1 MSWKFWQRARLV
13 PDLEVEPLP
22 HSHPAEVVGRVFLDE
37 PRVFS
42 VGGER
47 ILRGRLRYDSP
58 ADRARFAAALA
69 ALPVSHYFERVNGTT
84 LATVT
89 HPEPPTVP
97 REWPMNLALFL
108 ATVVT
113 TLWAGAVMEGAA
125 FDFFRRDPRGLAQGI
140 PFSASLMGILTAHEL
155 GHYLAARRYKLNVT
169 LPFFIPLPFPP
180 IGTLGAVI
188 KMRTPIYTRRM
199 LLDVGAAGPIAG
211 MLVAIPVAIIGILGS
226 PVLPVAESGGIR
238 LGEPLL
244 FQGLVALLAPAHPP
258 DHDLY
263 LNSIAFAG
271 WIGFFITALNMLP
284 LGQLDGGHVLYALIG
299 RGQHRIA
306 WLFFVALLAMGWWWA
321 GWYVWA
327 FLILVVIRVK
337 HPPVLDPG
345 VDLDPRRQ
353 LAGWLA
359 VLLFIGCFVP
369 VPFELI

>member
-22 HSHPAEVVGRVFLDE
+22 HTHPAEVVGRVFLDE

-42 VGGER
+42 VGREQ
-47 ILRGRLRYDSP
+47 ILRGRLRYDST
-58 ADRARFAAALA
+58 ADRARFAAALE
-69 ALPVSHYFERVNGTT
+69 ALPVSHYFERVNGATV
-84 LATVT
+84 ATVT
-89 HPEPPTVP
+89 HPEAPTVP

-113 TLWAGAVMEGAA
+113 TLWAGAIMEGAP
-125 FDFFRRDPRGLAQGI
+125 FDFFLRSPGSFAQGI

-155 GHYLAARRYKLNVT
+155 GHYVAARRYRLHVS

-199 LLDVGAAGPIAG
+199 LLDVGAAGPVAG
-211 MLVAIPVAIIGILGS
+211 MLVAIPVAVVGILGS
-226 PVLPVAESGGIR
+226 PVLPVEEGGIR

-244 FQGLVALLAPAHPP
+244 FQALVGLLAAPHPP
-258 DHDLY
+258 SHDLY
-263 LNSIAFAG
+263 LNSVAFAG
-271 WIGFFITALNMLP
+271 WIGFFVTALNMLP
-284 LGQLDGGHVLYALIG
+284 LGQLDGGHVLYALLG

-306 WLFFVALLAMGWWWA
+306 WLFFAALLVMGWWWA

-327 FLILVVIRVK
+327 VLILVVIRVK
-337 HPPVLDPG
+337 HPPVLDAG
-345 VDLDPRRQ
+345 VELDPRRRF
-353 LAGWLA
+353 LGWLA
-359 VLLFIGCFVP
+359 VGLFVGCFVP
-369 VPFELI
+369 VPFELA